1 MQLGLMGMENLET
14 VIRFLKEKRR
24 LFKIKTCFLAPQQ
37 LGLMGM
43 EALETVIGYWED
55 ALAAY
60 NPTGTLYTVYLK
72 MCPAESNYCHRI
84 GRFV

>member
-1 MQLGLMGMENLET
+1 MGMENLET

-60 NPTGTLYTVYLK
+60 NPTGTL
-72 MCPAESNYCHRI
+72 SNSKCVLPSQIIVI
-84 GRFV
+84 GGVFSFD